1 MGSVPDRFTGRFLE
15 LSRIGYSPGGAW
27 RRVAADRDVT
37 RDAGRDGGSVT
48 PMPDAERARRYRE
61 RKKAEGRGRGPG
73 KPFEAGHQLS
83 VRHGAYSE
91 RMRGPV
97 AEQLASDLLADP
109 EAPEYLRQP
118 RWRYA
123 LRAWSY
129 AEADLL
135 LLQARRD
142 ELIRQEGPD
151 EPLVEE
157 TDLEESESRPAM
169 GSLSRVSRQR
179 QRESLQRALDRADSK
194 ARGLRAD
201 LGLSPAAA
209 GRLGRDLMNAGKL
222 DLAVFWAEEA
232 AREAAEGG

>member
-1 MGSVPDRFTGRFLE
+1 VS
-15 LSRIGYSPGGAW
+15 
-27 RRVAADRDVT
+27 
-37 RDAGRDGGSVT
+37 
-48 PMPDAERARRYRE
+48 AERDDGPDVACNVGNAGNVAPLTSTERSRRRRE
-61 RKKAEGRGRGPG
+61 RLKAGGRARGSG
-73 KPFEAGHQLS
+73 KPFEPGHQVS

-91 RMRGPV
+91 RIRGPV
-97 AEQLASDLLADP
+97 AEQLAADLLADP
-109 EAPEYLRQP
+109 AAPEYLRQTL
-118 RWRYA
+118 WRYA

-157 TDLEESESRPAM
+157 TDVEESEHRPAM
-169 GSLSRVSRQR
+169 GAVARVSRTR

-209 GRLGRDLMNAGKL
+209 GRLGRDIANSGRL
-222 DLAVFWAEEA
+222 DLALHWAEED
-232 AREAAEGG
+232 AREAEGG